1 MSEKKVDY
9 SFIFLNGCDSQ
20 ARYSSSSF
28 SSSSILGADDRQ
40 SAEAIASSSSAA
52 SSCFNLPQLSTYL
65 FYLIVFYKSLGSF

>member
-9 SFIFLNGCDSQ
+9 SFIFLNGCDNQ

-28 SSSSILGADDRQ
+28 SSSSILGAEDRQ
-40 SAEAIASSSSAA
+40 SAEAIAASSATF
-52 SSCFNLPQLSTYL
+52 SYFNRPQLSTYL